1 MTAPLLDPLM
11 ALALG
16 LAVVHLLLKL
26 RRHLR
31 NQPKRRDRL

>member
-1 MTAPLLDPLM
+1 MPTDLIDPLM

-31 NQPKRRDRL
+31 NQTKRRDRL

>member
-16 LAVVHLLLKL
+16 LAVVHLLLRL

-31 NQPKRRDRL
+31 STPKRRDRL

>member
-1 MTAPLLDPLM
+1 MPTDLIDPLM

>member
-1 MTAPLLDPLM
+1 MPTDLIDPLM

-31 NQPKRRDRL
+31 NQPKRRDRM

>member
-11 ALALG
+11 ALILLG
-16 LAVVHLLLKL
+16 GVVHLLLRL

>member
-1 MTAPLLDPLM
+1 MYTDLIDPLM
-11 ALALG
+11 ALMLG
-16 LAVVHLLLKL
+16 LAVVHLVLRL

>member
-1 MTAPLLDPLM
+1 MYTDLIDPLM
-11 ALALG
+11 ALVLLG
-16 LAVVHLLLKL
+16 GVVHLLLRL

>member
-1 MTAPLLDPLM
+1 MYTDLIDPLM

-16 LAVVHLLLKL
+16 LAVVHLLLKW

>member
-11 ALALG
+11 ALMLG
-16 LAVVHLLLKL
+16 LAVVHLLLKW